1 MKAEFS
7 WVGLDVGADE
17 VHVCITDQ
25 AGRVLGDSLLEK
37 CAERISTFVAETAP
51 ALEPR
56 MALEACSAAIHV
68 SRALR
73 ARGHCVQLFNT
84 RQSSKFL
91 RIRRNKTDLNDAR
104 GLADLVRLG
113 NGVVSEILLKS
124 ADCQK
129 LRTQLVV
136 RHRLIVQRVATEN
149 AIKAALRLNGGKLKR
164 AYSAKGLRRNL
175 TEELLRLRIDT
186 DVDLREEVEPLLEI
200 SETLRRHLG
209 KIDRRLAKRA
219 HDIEPCRRFL
229 AIPGVGPITAL
240 SFYTAINDPLRF
252 SSASDV
258 GPYLGLVPTV
268 AQSGSSIRRAG
279 ISKMGNR
286 MTRMHLV
293 NAAGAMMRQQ
303 AAECDLKDWGAA
315 VTQRIGRPRAMT
327 ALARKIAVVMLTMW
341 KQGEEFR
348 PTSVA
353 TASTEGLGA
362 TPS

>member
-149 AIKAALRLNGGKLKR
+149 AIRLHF
-164 AYSAKGLRRNL
+164 
-175 TEELLRLRIDT
+175 
-186 DVDLREEVEPLLEI
+186 V
-200 SETLRRHLG
+200 
-209 KIDRRLAKRA
+209 
-219 HDIEPCRRFL
+219 
-229 AIPGVGPITAL
+229 
-240 SFYTAINDPLRF
+240 
-252 SSASDV
+252 
-258 GPYLGLVPTV
+258 
-268 AQSGSSIRRAG
+268 
-279 ISKMGNR
+279 
-286 MTRMHLV
+286 
-293 NAAGAMMRQQ
+293 
-303 AAECDLKDWGAA
+303 
-315 VTQRIGRPRAMT
+315 
-327 ALARKIAVVMLTMW
+327 
-341 KQGEEFR
+341 
-348 PTSVA
+348 
-353 TASTEGLGA
+353 
-362 TPS
+362 